1 MTTNNAI
8 YQQSRSALPGTSI
21 SAIPL
26 HLSAGSIHLS
36 MLPDAT
42 TWDTLSQLQYVSLM
56 DSWRVSFIIIL
67 LSVLLFCIVTYPKG
81 LDLTNPSSIGLYATR
96 NFYLTVKDHDEDQ
109 KGVQIGVWH
118 VLPKNAVRR
127 FKRALN
133 VERDFEDDENARLSD
148 SKPPLV
154 EVRDDHQELQ
164 DLVPVLN
171 SEFPVVDI
179 DNEQLFYERLLRVPG
194 GIVVIY
200 LHGNTATRGSG
211 HRSEVYK
218 LLRNLNY
225 HVIAF
230 DYRGYADSDRVVTT
244 EEGVVRDAITVFE
257 YVANQTSNPIFI
269 WGHSLG
275 TGVATH
281 MVAKLG
287 ELKERGPRGVIL
299 ESPFTNI
306 RDEIRLHP
314 FSRPFRNLPWF
325 DFMISQP
332 MYTNK
337 LRFESDRH
345 IYEFPQPVMIV
356 HAEDDV
362 VVPFHLGYRLYR
374 IALEKRH
381 RSWGPV
387 EFHRFDQSHRYGHKY
402 LCRAPEMPKL
412 VKNFVDNYH
421 NEIY

>member
-1 MTTNNAI
+1 M
-8 YQQSRSALPGTSI
+8 
-21 SAIPL
+21 
-26 HLSAGSIHLS
+26 
-36 MLPDAT
+36 
-42 TWDTLSQLQYVSLM
+42 
-56 DSWRVSFIIIL
+56 
-67 LSVLLFCIVTYPKG
+67 
-81 LDLTNPSSIGLYATR
+81 
-96 NFYLTVKDHDEDQ
+96 TVKDYDEDPT
-109 KGVQIGVWH
+109 GVQIGVWH
-118 VLPKNAVRR
+118 VLPKNAVAR

-133 VERDFEDDENARLSD
+133 VEHDFEEDENERRLSD
-148 SKPPLV
+148 PKPSFI
-154 EVRDDHQELQ
+154 EVRDNHKELEI
-164 DLVPVLN
+164 LEPVLN
-171 SEFPVVDI
+171 AEFPVVEEE
-179 DNEQLFYERLLRVPG
+179 NEHLFYERLLRVPG
-194 GIVVIY
+194 GTVVIY

-225 HVIAF
+225 HVLAF
-230 DYRGYADSDRVVTT
+230 DYRGYADSDRVETT

-281 MVAKLG
+281 MVAKLADM
-287 ELKERGPRGVIL
+287 KERGPRGVIL

-314 FSRPFRNLPWF
+314 FSRPFRHLPWF
-325 DFMISQP
+325 DYMISQP

-337 LRFESDRH
+337 LRFESDKH
-345 IYEFPQPVMIV
+345 IYEFRQPVMIV

-362 VVPFHLGYRLYR
+362 VVPFHLGYKLYR
-374 IALEKRH
+374 IALEKRD

-387 EFHRFDQSHRYGHKY
+387 EFHRFEHSHRYGHKY

>member
-1 MTTNNAI
+1 MLFTNRVAVPFLVV
-8 YQQSRSALPGTSI
+8 ALMLFVFIFILVPFVFRCSQTLQRGILFLNFSGYRIWINTE
-21 SAIPL
+21 
-26 HLSAGSIHLS
+26 IHCL
-36 MLPDAT
+36 T
-42 TWDTLSQLQYVSLM
+42 ICYF
-56 DSWRVSFIIIL
+56 FIT
-67 LSVLLFCIVTYPKG
+67 VTYPKG

-96 NFYLTVKDHDEDQ
+96 NFYLTVKDHDEDPN
-109 KGVQIGVWH
+109 GVQIGVWH

-127 FKRALN
+127 FKRALD
-133 VERDFEDDENARLSD
+133 VEHEFDEDESARLSETNAFANQ
-148 SKPPLV
+148 V
-154 EVRDDHQELQ
+154 EDNQPQLQELM
-164 DLVPVLN
+164 PVLN
-171 SEFPVVDI
+171 SEFPVVVPE
-179 DNEQLFYERLLRVPG
+179 NEQLFYERLLRVPG
-194 GIVVIY
+194 GVVVIY

-230 DYRGYADSDRVVTT
+230 DYRGYADSDRVTTT

-257 YVANQTSNPIFI
+257 YVANQTPNPIFI

-281 MVAKLG
+281 MLAKLAD
-287 ELKERGPRGVIL
+287 LKERGPRGVIL

-314 FSRPFRNLPWF
+314 FSRPFRSLPWF

-332 MYTNK
+332 MFKNN
-337 LRFESDRH
+337 LRFESDKH

-362 VVPFHLGYRLYR
+362 VVPFHLGYQLYR
-374 IALEKRH
+374 IALEKRN

-387 EFHRFDQSHRYGHKY
+387 EFHRFERSHGYGHKY
-402 LCRAPEMPKL
+402 LCRAPEIPKL
-412 VKNFVDNYH
+412 VKGFVDNYH
-421 NEIY
+421 DAVY

>member
-1 MTTNNAI
+1 MNNLKRFA
-8 YQQSRSALPGTSI
+8 
-21 SAIPL
+21 
-26 HLSAGSIHLS
+26 
-36 MLPDAT
+36 
-42 TWDTLSQLQYVSLM
+42 
-56 DSWRVSFIIIL
+56 FIF
-67 LSVLLFCIVTYPKG
+67 LFTVTYPKG

-96 NFYLTVKDHDEDQ
+96 NFYLTVKDHDEDPT
-109 KGVQIGVWH
+109 GIQIGVWH

-127 FKRALN
+127 FKRALD
-133 VERDFEDDENARLSD
+133 VEHEFEEDENARLSE
-148 SKPPLV
+148 LNTFALQV
-154 EVRDDHQELQ
+154 DDNQPELQ
-164 DLVPVLN
+164 ELVPVLN
-171 SEFPVVDI
+171 SEFPQVVPE
-179 DNEQLFYERLLRVPG
+179 NEQLFYERLLRVPG
-194 GIVVIY
+194 GVVVIY

-230 DYRGYADSDRVVTT
+230 DYRGYADSDRVTIS
-244 EEGVVRDAITVFE
+244 EEGVVQDAITVFE
-257 YVANQTSNPIFI
+257 YVANQTPNPIFI

-281 MVAKLG
+281 MLAKLA
-287 ELKERGPRGVIL
+287 LMKERGPRGVIL

-314 FSRPFRNLPWF
+314 FSRPFRSLPWF

-332 MYTNK
+332 MFQNM
-337 LRFESDRH
+337 LRFESDKH

-362 VVPFHLGYRLYR
+362 VVPFHLGYQLYR
-374 IALEKRH
+374 IALEKRN

-387 EFHRFDQSHRYGHKY
+387 EFHRFERSHGYGHKY
-402 LCRAPEMPKL
+402 LCRAPEIPKL
-412 VKNFVDNYH
+412 VKSFVDNYH
-421 NEIY
+421 NSVY